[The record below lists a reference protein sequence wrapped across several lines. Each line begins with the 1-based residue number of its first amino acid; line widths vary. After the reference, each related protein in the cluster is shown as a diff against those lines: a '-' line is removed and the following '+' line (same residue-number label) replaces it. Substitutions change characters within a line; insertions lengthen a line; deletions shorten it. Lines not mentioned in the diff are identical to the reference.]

1 MIWACTDALVLDL
14 LALGRV
20 FLFRVAYQSHFSA
33 ELVPYRVVKAEAQS
47 VPPLRTVYNPVL
59 GRSLCE
65 MLERVMRACG
75 RGDWAEAEFW
85 CRAAGSVKELP
96 AVYRGSINVELADA
110 VARYYMGVV
119 MLGTG
124 DIDQSIQIL
133 ANCGEQLAFTLPDL
147 SAPCWLGLARVYA
160 FQRDPANA
168 LWALEKSSG
177 LSKDCRRST
186 NEVLGPLLEAEYRRI
201 KVL

>member
-1 MIWACTDALVLDL
+1 MCTPVLEL

-20 FLFRVAYQSHFSA
+20 FMFRVAHQTHFSA
-33 ELVPYRVVKAEAQS
+33 ELVPYRVVKGDAEDE
-47 VPPLRTVYNPVL
+47 PLPRTIYNPVL

-65 MLERVMRACG
+65 MLVRVTRACG
-75 RGDWAEAEFW
+75 RGDWEEAEYW
-85 CRAAGSVKELP
+85 CRAAGAVKELP

-110 VARYYMGVV
+110 VARYYTGVV
-119 MLGTG
+119 MLGMG

-133 ANCGEQLAFTLPDL
+133 ADCGEQLAFTLPDL

-160 FQRDPANA
+160 YRRDAANA
-168 LWALEKSSG
+168 LWALEKSAG

-186 NEVLGPLLEAEYRRI
+186 NEVLAPLLEAEYGRVA
-201 KVL
+201 VL